1 MPSKQSLQLLQQL
14 IELDAKKY
22 LTTSEQLA
30 YECGYLTGLLASIM
44 DDDSLVRH
52 TIIDKLKKIKPE

>member
-14 IELDAKKY
+14 IELDSKKY
-22 LTTSEQLA
+22 LSTSEQLA

-44 DDDSLVRH
+44 DEDTLVRQAV
-52 TIIDKLKKIKPE
+52 KARLKKVKPE

>member
-14 IELDAKKY
+14 IELDSKKY

-44 DDDSLVRH
+44 DEDSLVRH
-52 TIIDKLKKIKPE
+52 AVIDKIKKAMPE

>member
-1 MPSKQSLQLLQQL
+1 MPSKKSLELVQQL
-14 IELDAKKY
+14 VELDSKKY

-44 DDDSLVRH
+44 DEDAMVRS
-52 TIIDKLKKIKPE
+52 KVYSQLKNLKPE

>member
-14 IELDAKKY
+14 IELDSKKY

-44 DDDSLVRH
+44 DEDNLVRH
-52 TIIDKLKKIKPE
+52 TVVSKIKKLNQE